1 MQAEKN
7 MLPTLCS
14 AKRCN
19 KNFLMLQW
27 FAEGGDGA
35 AEGSSGESEMGQD
48 AAATGQKTGVSGT
61 TKTNAADKTAAFEK
75 LIRGEYKEQ
84 FTARTQRIIDQ
95 RFRESRAE
103 RELVQTLAN
112 HYGLEQGDY
121 KGITEA
127 ATRNGAS
134 DAQQRQQKAQSLLE
148 KYREA
153 RVDQICA
160 DWQEEGQALQHQ
172 YPGFVLEQELND
184 PAFAG
189 MLRAGVPLRTAYE
202 ARHLE
207 ELLGGA
213 MQYAA
218 DKATAAA
225 ELRAAARAQRPA
237 ENGLTPRSSSV
248 MQPDVNALT
257 LAQREQIE
265 RRVAKGERI
274 RF

>member
-19 KNFLMLQW
+19 KNPLMLQW
-27 FAEGGDGA
+27 FAEGGTGA
-35 AEGSSGESEMGQD
+35 ADGSTGESGMGRD
-48 AAATGQKTGVSGT
+48 AAAPGQQNTPGATQTDG
-61 TKTNAADKTAAFEK
+61 ADKTAAFEK

-84 FTARTQRIIDQ
+84 FAARTQRIIDQ

-103 RELVQTLAN
+103 RELVNTLAN

-121 KGITEA
+121 QGITKA
-127 ATRNGAS
+127 ATQNSAA

-148 KYREA
+148 RYRNS
-153 RVDQICA
+153 RVERICA
-160 DWQEEGQALQHQ
+160 DWQEEGRALQQQ
-172 YPGFVLEQELND
+172 YPGFAWEQELSD
-184 PAFAG
+184 QAFAG

-218 DKATAAA
+218 DKAAEAA
-225 ELRAAARAQRPA
+225 EMRAAARAQRPA